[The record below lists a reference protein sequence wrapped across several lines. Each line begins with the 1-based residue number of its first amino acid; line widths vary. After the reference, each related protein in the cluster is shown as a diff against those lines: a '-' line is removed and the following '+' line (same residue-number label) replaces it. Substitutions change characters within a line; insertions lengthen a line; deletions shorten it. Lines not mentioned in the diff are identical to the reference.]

1 MRKYEGDAD
10 KIFFLRNSCSD
21 CILKPSRY
29 FTIQD
34 IWHTFGGDWE
44 VKSKSIILP
53 ILKLDTLEK
62 LAIGIA
68 LKEAQFIQ
76 RIAAKKLGATP
87 RVMTYLLKKYNIT
100 SKKYKANKPKENE
113 PSTEDLFNQGINLL
127 EWAKG
132 NIVLCETESE
142 TEN

>member
-21 CILKPSRY
+21 CILKPDRY

-44 VKSKSIILP
+44 IHNSDTLP
-53 ILKLDTLEK
+53 VLDLVILEK
-62 LAIGIA
+62 LAIAIA
-68 LKEAQFIQ
+68 LKKSDFNQ
-76 RIAAKKLGATP
+76 RIAGSYLGVTQ
-87 RVMTYLLKKYNIT
+87 RVMTWFM
-100 SKKYKANKPKENE
+100 KKYKITSRKYRVHCPDGDEQ
-113 PSTEDLFNQGINLL
+113 STEDLFNQGINLL

-132 NIVLCETESE
+132 KIVLCETESE